1 VIAGPSGV
9 GKGTIVRRLVQRLP
23 RLRVSVSATTRPPR
37 PAERDGVDYRFVS
50 DEEFSRLIADGEL
63 LEWAEVFGHRYGTP
77 AAPVREALARG
88 ENVVLEIDVQGA
100 FQVRERDPSAVLVL
114 IEPPSM
120 AELERRLRERGTE
133 DEARLAERLATAERE
148 LAERAAFDH
157 VIVNDELERAVDRL
171 VAIIQGSPGAG
182 AEPRSEASGGT
193 TRP

>member
-77 AAPVREALARG
+77 AGPVREALARG
-88 ENVVLEIDVQGA
+88 EDVVLEIDVQGA

>member
-1 VIAGPSGV
+1 
-9 GKGTIVRRLVQRLP
+9 
-23 RLRVSVSATTRPPR
+23 
-37 PAERDGVDYRFVS
+37 VDYRFVS

-77 AAPVREALARG
+77 AGPVREALARG
-88 ENVVLEIDVQGA
+88 EDVVLEIDVQGA

>member
-88 ENVVLEIDVQGA
+88 EDVVLEIDVQGA

-171 VAIIQGSPGAG
+171 VAIIQGSRGAG
-182 AEPRSEASGGT
+182 AEPRTEASGGT

>member
-1 VIAGPSGV
+1 MIAGPSGV
-9 GKGTIVRRLVQRLP
+9 GKGTIVRRLAQRLP

-37 PAERDGVDYRFVS
+37 PGERDGVDYRFLS
-50 DEEFSRLIADGEL
+50 EEEFSRLIEDAEL

-88 ENVVLEIDVQGA
+88 EDVVLEIDVQGA

-114 IEPPSM
+114 IEPPST

-133 DEARLAERLATAERE
+133 DEVSLAERLATAERE
-148 LAERAAFDH
+148 LAQRGAFDH
-157 VIVNDELERAVDRL
+157 IVVNDDLDRAVDRL
-171 VAIIQGSPGAG
+171 VAIIEKPVAG
-182 AEPRSEASGGT
+182 GQPRTEPSGGT

>member
-77 AAPVREALARG
+77 AAPVREALSRG
-88 ENVVLEIDVQGA
+88 EDVVLEIDVQGA
-100 FQVRERDPSAVLVL
+100 FQVRERDPRAVLVL

-157 VIVNDELERAVDRL
+157 VVVNDDLERAVDRL
-171 VAIIQGSPGAG
+171 VAIIQGSRGAG
-182 AEPRSEASGGT
+182 AEPRTEASGGT

>member
-1 VIAGPSGV
+1 MIAGPSGV
-9 GKGTIVRRLVQRLP
+9 GKGTIVRRLAQRLP

-50 DEEFSRLIADGEL
+50 EAEFSRLIEDGEL

-88 ENVVLEIDVQGA
+88 EDVVLEIDVQGA
-100 FQVRERDPSAVLVL
+100 FQVREHDPSAVLVL

-120 AELERRLRERGTE
+120 TELERRLRERGTE

-148 LAERAAFDH
+148 LAERGAFDH
-157 VIVNDELERAVDRL
+157 VVVNDDLDRAVERL

-182 AEPRSEASGGT
+182 AEPRTEPSGGT

>member
-1 VIAGPSGV
+1 MIAGPSGV

-88 ENVVLEIDVQGA
+88 EDVVLEIDVQGA

-171 VAIIQGSPGAG
+171 VAIIQGSRGAG
-182 AEPRSEASGGT
+182 AEPRTEASGGT

>member
-1 VIAGPSGV
+1 MIAGPSGV

-88 ENVVLEIDVQGA
+88 EDVVLEIDVQGA

>member
-1 VIAGPSGV
+1 MIAGPSGV

-50 DEEFSRLIADGEL
+50 ETDFSRLIEDGEL

-88 ENVVLEIDVQGA
+88 EDVVLEIDVQGA
-100 FQVRERDPSAVLVL
+100 FQVREREPSAVLIL

-120 AELERRLRERGTE
+120 DELERRLRERGTE
-133 DEARLAERLATAERE
+133 DEARLAERLATAARE
-148 LAERAAFDH
+148 LAQRAAFDH
-157 VIVNDELERAVDRL
+157 VIVNDDLEQAVDEL
-171 VAIIQGSPGAG
+171 VAIIQASPSQQ
-182 AEPRSEASGGT
+182 PSGGT